1 MQDASSGSK
10 GSSVLTKLLYN
21 STWRGWLFQGLVL
34 LGLAAFFIWIISN
47 TVSNLQRLD
56 KKTGFGFLDQNA
68 GFEILTSPGTAFM
81 NFVPGVSTYLD
92 VFWVGV
98 INTIFVAVIGIIAA
112 TILGFMMGIMR
123 LSKNKVISAIATVYV
138 ETFRNIPL
146 LLQILFW
153 YSLMIKSLPDGRE
166 QIAVFGDYGG
176 MNNRGLF
183 MPQPIFENGFGYVA
197 LAFLAGLVGCWLYS
211 KLATGIQYRTGKR
224 PPGWPMYLL
233 LLVGVPLAVFF
244 FLDRPLSWELPV
256 FKTEGPVL
264 RRGFDSE
271 AGMVLKPELLA
282 LWIALSVYTAAFIG
296 EIVRSGI
303 MAVPHGQTEASQA
316 LGLRAGLIQRLIV
329 IPQALRVIVP
339 PLTSQYLNLTKNS
352 SLAVAIAYPDI
363 VSVFAGTALNVVGQ
377 EIEMIFMMM
386 MVYLV
391 LSLSTSLFMNWFN
404 TKIKLVER

>member
-34 LGLAAFFIWIISN
+34 LGLASFFIWIISN
-47 TVSNLQRLD
+47 TVDNLQRLD
-56 KKTGFGFLDQNA
+56 KKTGFGFLDQKA
-68 GFEILTSPGTAFM
+68 GFEILTSPGTAAM
-81 NFVPGVSTYLD
+81 NYAPGVSTYMD

-98 INTIFVAVIGIIAA
+98 VNTIFVAVIGIIAA
-112 TILGFMMGIMR
+112 TLLGFLMGIMR
-123 LSKNKVISAIATVYV
+123 LSKNKVLSSIATVYV
-138 ETFRNIPL
+138 EIFRNIPL

-166 QIAVFGDYGG
+166 QLAIFGDLGG
-176 MNNRGLF
+176 LNNRGLF
-183 MPQPIFENGFGYVA
+183 MPQPIFESGFGYVA
-197 LAFLAGLVGCWLYS
+197 LAFLGGLVACWLYA
-211 KLATGIQYRTGKR
+211 KAATAIQYRTGKR

-233 LLVGVPLAVFF
+233 LLIGIPLAVFF
-244 FLDRPLSWELPV
+244 LLDRPMSWDLPV
-256 FKTEGPVL
+256 FKTDGPIL
-264 RRGFDSE
+264 RRGFDAE
-271 AGMVLKPELLA
+271 AGMALKPELLA

-303 MAVPHGQTEASQA
+303 LAVSHGQTEASQA
-316 LGLRAGLIQRLIV
+316 LGLRSGLIQRLVV
-329 IPQALRVIVP
+329 IPQAMRVIVP
-339 PLTSQYLNLTKNS
+339 PLTSQFLNLTKNS

-386 MVYLV
+386 MVYLI

-404 TKIKLVER
+404 NRIKLVER